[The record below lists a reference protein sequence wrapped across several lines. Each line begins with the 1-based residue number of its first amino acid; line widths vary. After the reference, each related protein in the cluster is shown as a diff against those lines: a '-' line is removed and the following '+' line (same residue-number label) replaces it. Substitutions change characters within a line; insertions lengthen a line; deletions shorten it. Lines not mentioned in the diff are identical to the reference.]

1 MDIEIN
7 LEKLCKNTESSLEK
21 QLKSGTVKI
30 KKEGRTIKDY
40 LVYGRDNKL
49 HPIPTYMGYKVL
61 NVTEDEE
68 NIIIKVGEKQQD
80 REI

>member
-49 HPIPTYMGYKVL
+49 QRLSRKPTSL
-61 NVTEDEE
+61 D
-68 NIIIKVGEKQQD
+68 VG
-80 REI
+80 